1 MSEQMSFLD
10 IAEKEDIDKLTP
22 EMWSCMKTCANFTNT
37 FPDGSKDTFFDGS
50 PRCIYGLLKCGT
62 SGKQIRSKVIN
73 NLWHV
78 WCKFYKP
85 KD

>member
-22 EMWSCMKTCANFTNT
+22 EMWSCMKTCANFTDE
-37 FPDGSKDTFFDGS
+37 FPDGEKDTFLDDS
-50 PRCIYGLLKCGT
+50 PRCTYGLLNCGT
-62 SGKQIRSKVIN
+62 SGKDMRSKVIN
-73 NLWHV
+73 NMWHV

-85 KD
+85 K